1 MNLLL
6 ILTLIAGDPSPVDTA
21 FAKIQQDL
29 ASLSKAQADVAAL
42 SLATSRLK
50 AASDALAASKAALIK
65 ALDDAANN
73 VPAPASKVVS
83 VVVVSSDNC
92 VPCKTLEPILV
103 KLQGEGIP
111 VTITKDAA
119 DAAKWKAV
127 ITPTLI
133 MCVDGIEVSRSNGS
147 QSEAALRTWI
157 SETRKWSQK

>member
-6 ILTLIAGDPSPVDTA
+6 ILALIAADPTPVDVA
-21 FAKIQQDL
+21 FQKVQADL
-29 ASLSKAQADVAAL
+29 VNLSKAQSDVAAL
-42 SLATSRLK
+42 STATARLK
-50 AASDALAASKAALIK
+50 IAVDALAASKATLLK

-73 VPAPASKVVS
+73 VPAPVSKVVS
-83 VVVVSSDNC
+83 MVVVSSDNC

-119 DAAKWKAV
+119 DVIKWKAV

-147 QSEAALRTWI
+147 QPEAALRTWI
-157 SETRKWSQK
+157 TATKAWAK